1 MKWNDQDKTIE
12 RNYLKKWRFLINE
25 YEDIKQHRHSRF
37 RFASDFFKFH
47 GTHRQTFLKYYHRF
61 KGCNGLDS
69 SLLPQKRGPRW
80 HTGKPLGFIENK
92 VLELRRLG
100 LNRYEIH
107 QILKER
113 LKQFTPSSSGIYNIC
128 KRHGLNRLTKKMK
141 QTQRKIIKERA
152 GELGHIDCHYLSTDL
167 LKDSTKRYYLVAVV
181 DDCTRLA
188 WCEVVEDITSLT
200 TMFSVLR
207 SFNMLQNRYKIQF
220 EEVMT
225 DNGPEFGGGT
235 NMQNEQT
242 NPFRRMLLEL
252 GVKHRYTKPY
262 RPQTNGKVERFW
274 RTLENDM
281 IEDADYDNIEEFKNE
296 LLHYLVYYNEHRP
309 HQGLDG
315 KIPVEYLKNL
325 SSN

>member
-25 YEDIKQHRHSRF
+25 YELIKQSQHSRF

-61 KGCNGLDS
+61 KNCNGSES

-92 VLELRRLG
+92 VIDLRRLG
-100 LNRYEIH
+100 INRYEIH
-107 QILKER
+107 QILKEK

-128 KRHGLNRLTKKMK
+128 RRHGLNRLTKKMK

-152 GELGHIDCHYLSTDL
+152 GELGHIDCHYLSKDL

-225 DNGPEFGGGT
+225 DNGAEFGGGA
-235 NMQNEQT
+235 NQQSDQT

-252 GVKHRYTKPY
+252 GVKHRRTKPY

-281 IEDADYDNIEEFKNE
+281 IEDADYDNIDELKNE
-296 LLHYLVYYNEHRP
+296 LLHYLIYYNEHRP
-309 HQGLDG
+309 HQGLNG
-315 KIPVEYLKNL
+315 IIPVEYLKNL